1 MGSLISISTKGLT
14 LVELLMSL
22 IIVTI
27 VMASIYNVLQ
37 HSLQAYS
44 HVETQAE
51 VTQNGRMAMER
62 FSKEIRQVAGL
73 SGSFSICDVSNIQF
87 GIDFNANG
95 VITDDGERIQYIL
108 SAGKLQRRDRAA
120 GTGAWRPY
128 SVIADYVTG
137 FTLSYR
143 RDNNNILSPLPLS
156 AANRN
161 LVRLVHADLSLQTR
175 RRGAKGKEIYTIDLR
190 TTIHPRNRG

>member
-1 MGSLISISTKGLT
+1 M
-14 LVELLMSL
+14 VELLMSL
-22 IIVTI
+22 IIVSI

-62 FSKEIRQVAGL
+62 FSKEIRQAASL
-73 SGSFSICDVSNIQF
+73 SGSFSICNVSDIQF
-87 GIDFNANG
+87 GIDFNADG
-95 VITDDGERIQYIL
+95 DITDEGERIQYAL
-108 SAGKLQRRDRAA
+108 SSGKLRRRDRAS

-128 SVIADYVTG
+128 SIIADYVTG

-143 RDNNNILSPLPLS
+143 NNNNNILSPLPLS
-156 AANRN
+156 SANRN
-161 LVRLVHADLSLQTR
+161 AVRLVHADLSLQTR
-175 RRGAKGKEIYTIDLR
+175 RRGAKGKEIYTIDVR
-190 TTIHPRNRG
+190 STIHPRNRG